1 MARSIR
7 IEYAGANYHVMARGN
22 RREAIFLDDDDRRFF
37 LAALS
42 EACSM
47 TGWRVFAWVLMS
59 NHYHLCTQTPEPNLV
74 AGMKWLQNAVTRRF
88 NVRHRKW
95 GRLFGDRY
103 KAIPV
108 DAGGYYARTLVD
120 YIHLNPVRAGII
132 KPEEGQSVMDY
143 PWSSIAGGYAL
154 PPDKRAK
161 WLAAEAG
168 LAEHGLLDTVE
179 GRQKYVELLDK
190 RAVLEDAKRSGI
202 PESAGEVDGR
212 RSNLRRG
219 WYWGSERFAA
229 RLLRMAEAMSGK
241 GKSRGY
247 TRAAEK
253 RAHGEKQA
261 EQWLSEGL
269 AAAGLSEDELG
280 KLPGSDA
287 RKAALAELLWSRTTV
302 SQEWL
307 AERLHLKSAANACQ
321 VIRRYKKEREKV
333 KLPTRLTKFVKTA
346 STVV

>member
-37 LAALS
+37 LGALS
-42 EACSM
+42 EACGM

-59 NHYHLCTQTPEPNLV
+59 NHYHLCIQTPEPNLV
-74 AGMKWLQNAVTRRF
+74 AGMKWLQNTVTRRF
-88 NVRHRKW
+88 NVRHRAW
-95 GRLFGDRY
+95 GRVFGDRY
-103 KAIPV
+103 KAISV
-108 DAGGYYARTLVD
+108 EGGGYYGRTLVD

-132 KPEEGQSVMDY
+132 KPGEGQSVLDF
-143 PWSSIAGGYAL
+143 PWSSVAGGYAL
-154 PPDKRAK
+154 PPEKRAK

-168 LAEHGLLDTVE
+168 LAEQGLPDTAEGRREYVERLDRRAVVE
-179 GRQKYVELLDK
+179 G
-190 RAVLEDAKRSGI
+190 AARSGI
-202 PESAGEVDGR
+202 PEASPEVDAR

-219 WYWGSERFAA
+219 WYWGSQEFSE
-229 RLLRMAEAMSGK
+229 RLLRTLEAMKGK

-247 TRAAEK
+247 EKATEK

-261 EQWLSEGL
+261 ERWLAEGL
-269 AAAGLSEDELG
+269 EAAGLNAVEL
-280 KLPGSDA
+280 KRLPGSDG

-307 AERLHLKSAANACQ
+307 AERLYLKSASNACQ
-321 VIRRYKKEREKV
+321 VIRRYKKQREKV
-333 KLPTRLTKFVKTA
+333 SLPRALADFIKRATTEE
-346 STVV
+346 